1 MYRVLSL
8 MILAATATPAA
19 AQTAAPAT
27 PPGANPGL
35 GGPVVAGVCLL
46 SREAVFANAKIGVA
60 ATARLQ
66 QLATEAQAEVDA
78 ERRPIEA
85 DLTAF
90 RTEAPRLT
98 ADQRQTREQTLA
110 ERLAPVQAKA
120 QQRSREIDATRAKAL
135 ERVSTEAQPVIAQ
148 VYRQRNCGLLFDR
161 NGALGGNFA
170 NDLTAA
176 VVQALDARISN
187 ISFNREILPATPSA
201 TTPPRR

>member
-1 MYRVLSL
+1 MYRALCL
-8 MILAATATPAA
+8 TLLIALASPAA
-19 AQTAAPAT
+19 AQTAPSAAP
-27 PPGANPGL
+27 ANPGL
-35 GGPVVAGVCLL
+35 GGPLIPGVCLL

-98 ADQRQTREQTLA
+98 PEQRQSREQALA
-110 ERLAPVQAKA
+110 ARLAPVQAKA

-135 ERVSTEAQPVIAQ
+135 ERISTEAQPVIAD
-148 VYRQRNCGLLFDR
+148 VYRQRNCGLLFER
-161 NGALGGNFA
+161 NTALGGNFT

-176 VVQALDARISN
+176 VVQALDARIST
-187 ISFNREILPATPSA
+187 ITFNRETLPATQPA
-201 TTPPRR
+201 ATPPTR

>member
-1 MYRVLSL
+1 MYRILSL
-8 MILAATATPAA
+8 TIFAAIATPAA
-19 AQTAAPAT
+19 AQTAAP
-27 PPGANPGL
+27 ANPGL

-98 ADQRQTREQTLA
+98 AEQRQTREQALA
-110 ERLAPVQAKA
+110 ARLAPVQAKA

-135 ERVSTEAQPVIAQ
+135 EQISTEAQPVIAQ
-148 VYRQRNCGLLFDR
+148 VYRQRNCGLLLDR
-161 NGALGGNFA
+161 NSALGGNFT
-170 NDLTAA
+170 NDLTPA
-176 VVQALDARISN
+176 VVEALDARISA
-187 ISFNREILPATPSA
+187 ITFNRENLP
-201 TTPPRR
+201 TTPPAATPPTR